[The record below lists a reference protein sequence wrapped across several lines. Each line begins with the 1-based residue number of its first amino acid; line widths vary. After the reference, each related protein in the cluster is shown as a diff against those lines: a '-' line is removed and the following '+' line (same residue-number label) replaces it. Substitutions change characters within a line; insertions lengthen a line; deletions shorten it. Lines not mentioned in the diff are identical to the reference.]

1 MKLIKLGVKSKM
13 TNISQKWL
21 SALDVLVPVTRDY
34 SGKIYASEVARK
46 TKIPQKT
53 VHRKLELLVKNNL
66 LNYVREGKNKHY
78 FLDFNQKSTFSL
90 LAMVESFK
98 ELNFINNHPEIGVLF
113 NEVPSNF
120 ILFGSYAKG
129 LAKKNSDIDL
139 IIIGKENEKI
149 NKVRKRSPFEINIF
163 YFTSS
168 EFRKF
173 LDKEEHLAKE
183 VIKDHILFGEKEKI
197 IEMFK

>member
-1 MKLIKLGVKSKM
+1 M

-163 YFTSS
+163 YFTFCALNFICNSQKWRNRSPGSTSS
-168 EFRKF
+168 
-173 LDKEEHLAKE
+173 
-183 VIKDHILFGEKEKI
+183 
-197 IEMFK
+197 